1 MATISLVKQENVHI
15 AMHHVQHAKM
25 PLIIVI
31 HVQLDIMMLVQR
43 NATNATEIADH
54 AHLRQEI
61 AHHVTMD
68 FIWMNQ
74 SINVL
79 NATSHATDAQDQAR
93 MIVLIVLLD
102 TFGKNIHNHANHV
115 IKPVMNADQ
124 VLMYIVSDA
133 HKDIIFTSTSIGM
146 TQIVASH
153 VQQDALNAHH
163 QLHAQNVYQ
172 VTCLMIRDL
181 AKDAQ
186 INVLNV
192 MEQYSNA
199 PSVLMDSVKQAGIT
213 TNTQFVKSALAI
225 VNNVMIH

>member
-1 MATISLVKQENVHI
+1 MVTISLVKQGNAHI
-15 AMHHVQHAKM
+15 AMHHAQHAKM

-54 AHLRQEI
+54 AHLHQEI

-68 FIWMNQ
+68 FIWMKQ
-74 SINVL
+74 IINVF
-79 NATSHATDAQDQAR
+79 NATNHVTDAQDQVR
-93 MIVLIVLLD
+93 MIVLIVHQD
-102 TFGKNIHNHANHV
+102 TFGNHIHNHANHV
-115 IKPVMNADQ
+115 MKLVLNVHPA
-124 VLMYIVSDA
+124 LMYFVSDV
-133 HKDIIFTSTSIGM
+133 HKDIILANTTIGI
-146 TQIVASH
+146 TQIIANH
-153 VQQDALNAHH
+153 VQPDALNAHH
-163 QLHAQNVYQ
+163 QYHAQNANQ

-199 PSVLMDSVKQAGIT
+199 PNVLMDTVKQAGIA
-213 TNTQFVKSALAI
+213 TNTQFVKSALVT
-225 VNNVMIH
+225 VNNAMIH